1 MNPRRGK
8 PDQGVAGPDIRPRQQ
23 LPALGRPDAETCK
36 IVVLLRIK
44 ARHLRRLAP
53 DQGTARQPA
62 ALGNAGNHRARRLQV
77 ELPAGKIVE
86 KEQRFGALHQHIVHA
101 HGDEID
107 ADAAVLP
114 RGDGDLELGAD
125 AVVGG
130 NQDRVLEAGPLEV
143 EQAAEAAER
152 RICAGAQGRLGE
164 GLDGLDQGVA
174 DVDVDAGIAVGEG
187 LVLRPAWHGLKAL
200 P

>member
-1 MNPRRGK
+1 MPMR
-8 PDQGVAGPDIRPRQQ
+8 
-23 LPALGRPDAETCK
+23 
-36 IVVLLRIK
+36 
-44 ARHLRRLAP
+44 
-53 DQGTARQPA
+53 
-62 ALGNAGNHRARRLQV
+62 
-77 ELPAGKIVE
+77 
-86 KEQRFGALHQHIVHA
+86 
-101 HGDEID
+101 
-107 ADAAVLP
+107 AVLP

-130 NQDRVLEAGPLEV
+130 NQDRVPEAGPLEV

-164 GLDGLDQGVA
+164 GLDGLDQSVA
-174 DVDVDAGIAVGEG
+174 NVDVDAGIAVGEG